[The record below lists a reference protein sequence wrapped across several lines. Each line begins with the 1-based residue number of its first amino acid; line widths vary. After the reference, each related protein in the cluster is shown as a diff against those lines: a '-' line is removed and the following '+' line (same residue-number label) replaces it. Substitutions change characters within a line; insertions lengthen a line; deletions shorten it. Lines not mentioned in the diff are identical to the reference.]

1 MSITVMMQR
10 MQTATY
16 VDYKADQHSDAF
28 SDAFSVVSIKDADG
42 SQVKLFFA
50 AGQAEHVAAAITEA
64 INNGESK

>member
-16 VDYKADQHSDAF
+16 EDHKAGQHSG
-28 SDAFSVVSIKDADG
+28 AFSVVSIKDADG
-42 SQVKLFFA
+42 SHVKLFFA
-50 AGQAEHVAAAITEA
+50 QGQAEHVAAAITAA

>member
-1 MSITVMMQR
+1 MSITVMMQK

-16 VDYKADQHSDAF
+16 EDHKAYQH

-50 AGQAEHVAAAITEA
+50 AGQAEHVAAAITTA
-64 INNGESK
+64 IQNGESK